1 MHVMD
6 RRREPKAAVPE
17 REALLNLFIE
27 HAPAALAMFDTDM
40 RYLMASR
47 RWREAFSLG
56 DRELR
61 GRSHYEVFPALSDKC
76 RALNHRALDGEVL
89 QLEEWP
95 FECADGSVRSFRIE
109 ERPWYAAD
117 GTIGGMV
124 IFAEDITARKQIESE
139 LALSE
144 AIYRAAVETCRDGF
158 VIVDEHARL
167 QAVNEAYVRLSGY
180 SRDELMGKSIT
191 DLDGRDSPEE
201 VREHLL
207 QLRAL
212 GTDSFTTWHRNKE
225 GGYWP
230 VEVTAAYWPL
240 ANSHYF
246 MFLRDIRE
254 RQRISDALRQSEAR
268 FRSTFEQ
275 AAVGMAHVSPN
286 GRWLRVNDK
295 LCEVLGYSEAE
306 LREMRAQDISHPDD
320 FADIRDHITR
330 VLEGETRA
338 CSFEVRFIGKD
349 GRIVWA
355 DVTATL
361 VYDETA
367 TYFIAVIE
375 DITERKAIHIEL
387 ARLRKKVDDMTKFDV
402 AGQTVTALAHELNQP
417 LNAVSSYAEAAL
429 RLLRAGNPQP
439 EKLLH
444 ALEKSA
450 QQAQRAGK
458 VVHNLLAILKHGEVQ
473 REAVDLNDLARKVVR
488 QSKANAHEGVR
499 FSLQLAPALPRV
511 VVNRLQIQKVL
522 SNLIDNGIEAMHS
535 AGSANTAIT
544 VTVRTDAGTNMA
556 QVTVIDTGPG
566 ISLDRLDRVF
576 DTFFTTKPHGLGVGL
591 SISRTIIESHGGR
604 LWAESEPGAGA
615 ALHFTLPF
623 EP

>member
-1 MHVMD
+1 MD
-6 RRREPKAAVPE
+6 HPRESLADIPE
-17 REALLNLFIE
+17 RESLPNQFIE
-27 HAPAALAMFDTDM
+27 HAPAALAMFDTEM
-40 RYLMASR
+40 RYLTVSQ
-47 RWREAFSLG
+47 RWREAFGLG
-56 DRELR
+56 DQELR
-61 GRSHYEVFPALSDKC
+61 GRSHYEVFPTLSEKC
-76 RALNHRALDGEVL
+76 RALNRRALDGEVVL
-89 QLEEWP
+89 LEEWTI
-95 FECADGSVRSFRIE
+95 ERADGSIRSFRIE
-109 ERPWYAAD
+109 ERPWHAAD
-117 GTIGGMV
+117 DTIGGML
-124 IFAEDITARKQIESE
+124 IFAEDTTARRNIETE

-144 AIYRAAVETCRDGF
+144 AIYRAAVETCQDGF
-158 VIVDEHARL
+158 MIVDEHAEV

-180 SRDELMGKSIT
+180 SREELLGKSIA
-191 DLDGRDSPEE
+191 DLEGDESAEE
-201 VREHLL
+201 VHQHLL
-207 QLRAL
+207 RIRAR
-212 GTDSFTTWHRNKE
+212 GTELFTTWHRNRE
-225 GGYWP
+225 GKYWP

-246 MFLRDIRE
+246 VFLRDIRE

-286 GRWLRVNDK
+286 GGWLRVNDK
-295 LCEVLGYSEAE
+295 LCETLGYSEAE
-306 LREMRAQDISHPDD
+306 LRTMRVHDISHPDD
-320 FADIRDHITR
+320 IADIRDNVTR

-338 CSFEVRFIGKD
+338 CSFEMRFISKER
-349 GRIVWA
+349 RIVWA

-367 TYFIAVIE
+367 TYFIAVVE
-375 DITERKAIHIEL
+375 DITESKAIHVEL

-439 EKLLH
+439 DKLLH

-473 REAVDLNDLARKVVR
+473 REALDLNDLTRKVVK

-499 FSLQLAPALPRV
+499 FNLQLAPSLPKV

-522 SNLIDNGIEAMHS
+522 GNLIDNGIEAMHY
-535 AGSANTAIT
+535 ANSANSAIT
-544 VTVRTDAGTNMA
+544 VTVRTDVEAGMA
-556 QVTVIDTGPG
+556 EVTVVDTGPG
-566 ISLDRLDRVF
+566 INPEWLDRVF
-576 DTFFTTKPHGLGVGL
+576 DTFFTTKPNGLGVGL

-615 ALHFTLPF
+615 AIHFTLPF
-623 EP
+623 AP